1 MPAAKA
7 VGMHRHLT
15 NLLPT
20 LLACAPSLFAL
31 GMLVLGLA
39 SALPRLVLA
48 RLDGRRREEIP

>member
-1 MPAAKA
+1 MPAANA

-39 SALPRLVLA
+39 SALPRLALA
-48 RLDGRRREEIP
+48 RLDGRR